1 MKTSNMLSRQTI
13 EKALAEA
20 GFELLHRRHGL
31 WHAGRA
37 LAGAGV
43 LVLGLGLA
51 LGAGAARAD
60 ATAPCVDGAALAS
73 VECGTNSNTGTASQA
88 TAIESNTDATEAVDP
103 AAVEDLKQTIAEQQL
118 QISQQQ
124 QLLQMQ
130 SIMLDG
136 LQQKVVDSHQKSL
149 RRAARKPCGICRTG
163 RRGLIRI
170 HP

>member
-1 MKTSNMLSRQTI
+1 MNKRSW
-13 EKALAEA
+13 
-20 GFELLHRRHGL
+20 RRF
-31 WHAGRA
+31 
-37 LAGAGV
+37 
-43 LVLGLGLA
+43 A
-51 LGAGAARAD
+51 LGTSIMLAVIVGPGVVRAQ
-60 ATAPCVDGAALAS
+60 A
-73 VECGTNSNTGTASQA
+73 VEQ
-88 TAIESNTDATEAVDP
+88 

-130 SIMLDG
+130 SIILDG
-136 LQQKVVDSHQKSL
+136 LQQKVVDSRQKSL

>member
-1 MKTSNMLSRQTI
+1 MKTSGMLSRRTN
-13 EKALAEA
+13 ENALAET

-31 WHAGRA
+31 WLAGRA

-43 LVLGLGLA
+43 LVLGLGLGLA

-88 TAIESNTDATEAVDP
+88 TAIESNTDATEAVDQ
-103 AAVEDLKQTIAEQQL
+103 AAVEGLKQTIAEQRL

-136 LQQKVVDSHQKSL
+136 LQQQVVES
-149 RRAARKPCGICRTG
+149 RGAARKRPRGRRTG

-170 HP
+170 H